1 MSSKGQKIAMR
12 ELVQIESLSEHACG
26 QPTIERWH
34 VLEPVSGR
42 WSWFRVFGC
51 CNQVVVEASD
61 DEKEQPRV
69 RRAA

>member
-1 MSSKGQKIAMR
+1 MPSKGQINCMR

-51 CNQVVVEASD
+51 CDQVVVEPP
-61 DEKEQPRV
+61 DEEQQQPRV

>member
-1 MSSKGQKIAMR
+1 MPSKGQINCMR

-26 QPTIERWH
+26 QPSIESWH

-61 DEKEQPRV
+61 EEQEQPRV